1 MLQLPH
7 RRVAIFPVSLGTFSL
22 SIRFSISVSKFP
34 LHQSLEKE
42 DFFSHH
48 GGVHTDSQ
56 GMHAPTLPAQRAS
69 GCNRPRLPSQPCPR
83 EHCARLSNKTRQHSL
98 AQQATRPT
106 TDPIMGTPNLPPQ
119 ELETEC
125 FRGDTIRRHRRT
137 PWMWWRTPTRRT
149 SPLASG

>member
-1 MLQLPH
+1 MLHLPQ
-7 RRVAIFPVSLGTFSL
+7 RRVAIFPVSLGTFSF

-69 GCNRPRLPSQPCPR
+69 GCNRPMPPSQPCPQDPS
-83 EHCARLSNKTRQHSL
+83 AQTRQHRL
-98 AQQATRPT
+98 AQQATLPT

-137 PWMWWRTPTRRT
+137 PWMWWRTPTRGT